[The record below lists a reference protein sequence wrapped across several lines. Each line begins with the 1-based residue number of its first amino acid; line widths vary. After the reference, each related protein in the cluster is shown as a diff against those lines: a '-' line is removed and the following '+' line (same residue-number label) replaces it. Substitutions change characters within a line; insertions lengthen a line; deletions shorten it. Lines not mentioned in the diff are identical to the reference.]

1 MKGLG
6 FVIGTAVGMIMSG
19 VWFVTGVIAAA
30 AVIAKAQEKKE
41 KSEGV

>member
-6 FVIGTAVGMIMSG
+6 FVIGTAVSMIMSG
-19 VWFVTGVIAAA
+19 VWFCIGGIAAA